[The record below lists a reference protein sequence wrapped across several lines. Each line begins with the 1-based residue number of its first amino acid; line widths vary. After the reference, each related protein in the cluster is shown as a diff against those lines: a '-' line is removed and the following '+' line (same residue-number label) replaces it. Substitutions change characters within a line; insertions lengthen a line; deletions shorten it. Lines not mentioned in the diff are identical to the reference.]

1 VSVPEVARSANYKPL
16 LRTSP
21 IAACRALW
29 GLIIDTFKAWSDD
42 YAPSMGAAIAYYT
55 VFSIAPLLVIVT
67 AVAGFLFGY
76 EAVNGELYGQ
86 LRGLVGENGALA
98 IQALVK
104 SVSEP
109 VEGTIALIIGVLI
122 MFIGATGVFSELQ
135 SALDRIWEVPRRE
148 RSNTWLELI
157 RTRLLAFGM
166 VLSLAFLL
174 LVSLVVSAAIS
185 AIGVI
190 WDGWLGHWDIV
201 LQLLNFFSSFVVFT
215 IVFALMYRFLPR
227 TTVGWNDVWLGA
239 MVTSLLFLAGKF
251 LIGLYIGKSGIV
263 SGFGAAGSLV
273 TLLIWVYY
281 SAQIFLLGAE
291 FTWIYA
297 HRHGSLRGAES
308 GDRS

>member
-1 VSVPEVARSANYKPL
+1 MSGAHLAGDAKPLFRAAPREVARAWWRIL
-16 LRTSP
+16 L
-21 IAACRALW
+21 
-29 GLIIDTFKAWSDD
+29 DTFTAWSDD

-55 VFSIAPLLVIVT
+55 LFSLAPLLVIVT

-86 LRGLVGENGALA
+86 LRGLVGENGAKA

-109 VEGTIALIIGVLI
+109 IEGTFALVIGVVI
-122 MFIGATGVFSELQ
+122 MIIGATGVFSELQ

-148 RSNTWLELI
+148 RSNTWMELI

-185 AIGVI
+185 AIGAI
-190 WDGWLGHWDIV
+190 WDGWLGHWEIV
-201 LQLLNFFSSFVVFT
+201 LQLVNLLSSLIIFT

-227 TTVGWNDVWLGA
+227 VTIAWNDVWLGA
-239 MVTSLLFLAGKF
+239 MVTSLLFVAGKL
-251 LIGLYIGKSGIV
+251 LIGLYIGKSGIA

-297 HRHGSLRGAES
+297 HRYGSLRGEKS
-308 GDRS
+308 EI

>member
-1 VSVPEVARSANYKPL
+1 MPEVARSANYKPL

-21 IAACRALW
+21 IEACRALW
-29 GLIIDTFKAWSDD
+29 DLIIDTFKAWSDD

-55 VFSIAPLLVIVT
+55 LFSIAPLLVIVT

-98 IQALVK
+98 IQAFVK

-109 VEGTIALIIGVLI
+109 VEGTVALIIGVLI

-201 LQLLNFFSSFVVFT
+201 LQLLNYLSSFVVFT

-227 TTVGWNDVWLGA
+227 TTVGWNDVWLGS

-297 HRHGSLRGAES
+297 HRHGSLRGADN

>member
-1 VSVPEVARSANYKPL
+1 MSTEAGTSGDTARSSASSPSAGAWWRL
-16 LRTSP
+16 LT
-21 IAACRALW
+21 
-29 GLIIDTFKAWSDD
+29 DTVAAWSDD
-42 YAPSMGAAIAYYT
+42 YASSMGAAIAYYT
-55 VFSIAPLLVIVT
+55 LFSIAPLLVIVT

-76 EAVNGELYGQ
+76 QAVNGELYGQ
-86 LRGLVGENGALA
+86 LRGLVGSNGAEA

-109 VEGTIALIIGVLI
+109 AEGIAAIIISSVL
-122 MFIGATGVFSELQ
+122 MVIGATGVFSELQ

-148 RSNTWLELI
+148 RSSTWMELV
-157 RTRLLAFGM
+157 RTRILAFGM

-174 LVSLVVSAAIS
+174 LVSLIVSTAIAAV
-185 AIGVI
+185 GVI
-190 WDGWLGHWDIV
+190 WDVWLGHWEIV
-201 LQLLNFFSSFVVFT
+201 LQLVNLLSGLVIFT
-215 IVFALMYRFLPR
+215 VVFALIFRFLPR
-227 TTVGWNDVWLGA
+227 VTIGWRDVWLGA
-239 MVTSLLFLAGKF
+239 LITSLLFVAGKF

-297 HRHGSLRGAES
+297 HRYGSLRNKNAASRG
-308 GDRS
+308 